1 MILSLLSIIK
11 HLKTWND
18 RKYYP
23 EKTIEVDG
31 ILDLSYEESL
41 AYEY

>member
-1 MILSLLSIIK
+1 MIGNIIQ
-11 HLKTWND
+11 
-18 RKYYP
+18 
-23 EKTIEVDG
+23 KTIEVDG